1 MQGRKAPVPP
11 LRGQPSTRKGGKI
24 GRSRVICHILY
35 DTAEKV
41 RQTNKQKGKFF
52 MAGLKKFT
60 LEATKNLI
68 RHNQRTIKNPAN
80 VDIDSLRTINNYT
93 LHPDRGISDYKYFVE
108 RKAQLY
114 CYNRTDVK
122 VAAGWIVTKPKDFP
136 QEKQR
141 EFFKAVYC
149 FLNERYGAENCI
161 QAIVH
166 NDESGQPHLH
176 YVFIPVTKDL
186 KHGGEKI
193 CANAVLNKEELRSFH
208 PDLQKYLLDH
218 GIKAN
223 VINGITQ
230 KNGGNKSVWQMK
242 QERQRER
249 EYERAYTVERNSR
262 W

>member
-1 MQGRKAPVPP
+1 
-11 LRGQPSTRKGGKI
+11 
-24 GRSRVICHILY
+24 
-35 DTAEKV
+35 
-41 RQTNKQKGKFF
+41 